1 MAGGFWC
8 EVNCCNLKK
17 NMDVSTL
24 AVIAGKQILDSTK
37 PQQWVFWNYIF
48 LRFFWWKEMWKF
60 NEIARAEIEN
70 SYELKRLEWKFNE
83 QQIIQALQNADWYI
97 EYQNLF
103 QTFQKALPKISEWK
117 NKKDINPDKI
127 KRLKDL
133 SKEFSSEDMQEVIAW
148 ILAGEYNEPWSYSL
162 KTMDIVKTLWK
173 EDLDL
178 FRKFWWLVLN
188 NDFIFWNFYQA
199 NNENIKLLYSKWI
212 WYNEYLYLQELWL
225 IYPSNNS
232 TTEVWDET
240 WNIYKYTFNIAWKA
254 LLLNLEKKTN
264 ISNQS
269 KLTKAW
275 KEILRLINPI
285 YDDDLFQIIKKQLLT
300 LGFKE

>member
-1 MAGGFWC
+1 MNFKGG
-8 EVNCCNLKK
+8 NYCNLKK
-17 NMDVSTL
+17 TMDASTL
-24 AVIAGKQILDSTK
+24 AVVAGKQILDSTK

-48 LRFFWWKEMWKF
+48 LKFFWWKEMWKF

-70 SYELKRLEWKFNE
+70 SYDLKRLEWKFNE

-178 FRKFWWLVLN
+178 FRKFWWLVLD
-188 NDFIFWNFYQA
+188 NDYIFWNFYQA